1 VVKNS
6 LQKLKKHKKC
16 KISNSSIIK
25 NTTNSSITA
34 SKNTK
39 NSSITA
45 SHPPRNDDF
54 ACKQMTEWGG

>member
-6 LQKLKKHKKC
+6 LQKSKKHKKC
-16 KISNSSIIK
+16 KIS
-25 NTTNSSITA
+25 
-34 SKNTK
+34 

-54 ACKQMTEWGG
+54 AYEQMTEWGGHYDRVIKIEELNYFLKTEKS